1 MDMDIRSVA
10 LFKVGRDY
18 GVTFL
23 DLKLAGLKE
32 ADERTARL
40 SSELASIERELVGVM
55 PKLGEMYAFDVT
67 MEDAAGRKYVARLYA
82 HSGIIHYVVLIS
94 PKNTVRG
101 LAKRLSAQGWKLLVL
116 IEKKAVKRSAPS
128 ETDVQ

>member
-1 MDMDIRSVA
+1 MGIRSVA

-32 ADERTARL
+32 AGEKAGRL
-40 SSELASIERELVGVM
+40 SGELESIERELVGVV
-55 PKLGEMYAFDVT
+55 PRLEEMYALDVA
-67 MEDAAGRKYVARLYA
+67 MEDAAGRRYAARLYA
-82 HSGIIHYVVLIS
+82 HGGVIHYVVLIS
-94 PKNTVRG
+94 PKNTVRS
-101 LAKRLSAQGWKLLVL
+101 LAKRLSAQGWKPLVW
-116 IEKKAVKRSAPS
+116 IEKKGVKRSAPS

>member
-1 MDMDIRSVA
+1 MGIRSVA

-32 ADERTARL
+32 SGGKATRL
-40 SSELASIERELVGVM
+40 SNELESIENELVGVV
-55 PKLGEMYAFDVT
+55 PRLGEMYALDVAV
-67 MEDAAGRKYVARLYA
+67 EDAAGRRYVARLYA
-82 HSGIIHYVVLIS
+82 LGGVIHYVVLIS
-94 PKNTVRG
+94 PKNAVKG

-116 IEKKAVKRSAPS
+116 IERKAVKRSATS